1 MPTDTPQPV
10 PHIGLEVELRV
21 PLYIPVESI
30 FSFNDKPP
38 HEMSD
43 HQLRELVRDDPDRL
57 ADAIQEHLEQMPEF
71 DVSFDDT
78 VERAL
83 PEPFRTHRPTDY
95 GAGALY
101 VGPAPSLLD
110 RVRTTD
116 AGPQFVAESPANVLS
131 DEQARGALWA
141 LRQAWNLPGM
151 QRLQKGYLIALLSEL
166 EWICCAR
173 PALHRFDA
181 SGDDATICAKCGT
194 GEPGHDRPGST
205 REQATQEQPRPSAA
219 GEDPS

>member
-1 MPTDTPQPV
+1 MPTDPPQPV

-21 PLYIPVESI
+21 PLYIPLSVV
-30 FSFNDKPP
+30 DQDPG
-38 HEMSD
+38 EMSD

-71 DVSFDDT
+71 DVSYDED
-78 VERAL
+78 VEREL
-83 PEPFRTHRPTDY
+83 PQSFRTHRPTDPD
-95 GAGALY
+95 GSPALY

-116 AGPQFVAESPANVLS
+116 AGPLFVDEAPANVLS

-181 SGDDATICAKCGT
+181 SGEDATICAKCGT

-219 GEDPS
+219 GEEPA